1 MKEELFKSKRWT
13 EYQDVKVLNI
23 KVKPTE
29 EDKKKVE
36 EFRKFIDKKIEKEQS
51 AQNINK

>member
-23 KVKPTE
+23 KAKATE
-29 EDKKKVE
+29 EDKKKAE
-36 EFRKFIDKKIEKEQS
+36 EFRKFIDKKIEKEKGTQ
-51 AQNINK
+51 K